1 MDKHNAYINTAE
13 YYHSARKKKEMPPLA
28 TTWTNPE
35 YHGRINTNGFAYV
48 RSISQTH
55 TNRKQN
61 GGTRSCGEWE
71 NRELLFNGFSR

>member
-13 YYHSARKKKEMPPLA
+13 YYHSARKKKEI
-28 TTWTNPE
+28 NPE

-48 RSISQTH
+48 RSVSQTH

-61 GGTRSCGEWE
+61 GVGRSCGEWV
-71 NRELLFNGFSR
+71 NRELLFNCFSR